1 MEKFVIVCATKE
13 FRSIC
18 KSLTPTEDKIRS
30 FLFSHSNSTNRV
42 MLNRKQI
49 AEGVGMSVSTVS
61 AAFKTF
67 VEVGICKKPARD
79 TYFLNPDY
87 VWCYDEESRLE
98 CLKEYQDM

>member
-1 MEKFVIVCATKE
+1 
-13 FRSIC
+13 
-18 KSLTPTEDKIRS
+18 
-30 FLFSHSNSTNRV
+30 
-42 MLNRKQI
+42 
-49 AEGVGMSVSTVS
+49 VS